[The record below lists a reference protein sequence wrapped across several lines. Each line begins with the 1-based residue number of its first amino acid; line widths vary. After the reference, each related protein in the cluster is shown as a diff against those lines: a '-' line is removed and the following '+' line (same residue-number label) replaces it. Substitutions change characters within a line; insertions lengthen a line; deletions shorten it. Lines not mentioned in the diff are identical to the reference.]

1 MLNKEEKIVR
11 TFVSVAP
18 TEAVLHELERL
29 MQAFRRASE
38 GCAYRWIRPSQLH
51 ITLKFLGE
59 APLSK
64 VEVLRSA
71 LREIAVPPFSISLD
85 EGGAF
90 PNASAPRVV
99 WLGVGE
105 GGKALKNLAERVDFV
120 SGECG
125 FPLERRA
132 FKAHLSIARSKEGD
146 RVPAPLLFLLEN
158 LPPLVWRCASFSLM
172 QSELTREGPIYT
184 PVEVYP
190 LD

>member
-1 MLNKEEKIVR
+1 MNKEEKIVR

-71 LREIAVPPFSISLD
+71 LREIAVP
-85 EGGAF
+85 
-90 PNASAPRVV
+90 
-99 WLGVGE
+99 VG
-105 GGKALKNLAERVDFV
+105 
-120 SGECG
+120 
-125 FPLERRA
+125 
-132 FKAHLSIARSKEGD
+132 
-146 RVPAPLLFLLEN
+146 
-158 LPPLVWRCASFSLM
+158 
-172 QSELTREGPIYT
+172 
-184 PVEVYP
+184 
-190 LD
+190 